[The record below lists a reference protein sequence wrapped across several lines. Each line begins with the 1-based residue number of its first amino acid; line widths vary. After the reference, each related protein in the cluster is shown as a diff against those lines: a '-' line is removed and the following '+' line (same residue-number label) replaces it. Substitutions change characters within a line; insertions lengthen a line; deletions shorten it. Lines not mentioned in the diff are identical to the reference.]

1 MVLEVNRLTAYPD
14 EDFHAARDD
23 LPKVVSNTGGVK
35 RMGMSRAFRIPSL
48 HRNLKAPPKRL
59 AAPPKKPERKKKSD
73 DEYSDE
79 EPVDEFG
86 RPKPKP
92 GSKEWYM
99 MED

>member
-1 MVLEVNRLTAYPD
+1 
-14 EDFHAARDD
+14 
-23 LPKVVSNTGGVK
+23 
-35 RMGMSRAFRIPSL
+35 MGMSRAFRIPSL

-59 AAPPKKPERKKKSD
+59 AAPPKKPERKKKSA